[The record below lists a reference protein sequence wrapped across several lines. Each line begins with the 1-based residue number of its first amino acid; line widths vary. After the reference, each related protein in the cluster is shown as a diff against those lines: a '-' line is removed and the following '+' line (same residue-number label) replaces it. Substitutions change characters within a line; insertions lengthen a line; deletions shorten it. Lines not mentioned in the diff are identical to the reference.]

1 MTETLLRAF
10 PSRLHAAALEVFG
23 SLPASDYE
31 PAGDIATSYRR
42 ACPDLRL
49 ESEPVS
55 IPYRIYNPRPEHVLV
70 QRLDDQRSP
79 VLSCIYTRHHDGL
92 VRQEFAS
99 RMLASEDPC
108 IIPFVVQLLGEYV
121 IEICADVE
129 RFVHEQL
136 PSRPAMRQGFAAFL
150 AENPCYTALTERRAT
165 SYWSCYYRR
174 QHPSRETYPGLA
186 ALDALR
192 KTA

>member
-1 MTETLLRAF
+1 MIETLVRAF
-10 PSRLHAAALEVFG
+10 PSRLHSAALEVFG

-31 PAGDIATSYRR
+31 PAGDITTSYRR
-42 ACPDLRL
+42 SCPELRL
-49 ESEPVS
+49 AGEPVS
-55 IPYRIYNPRPEHVLV
+55 IPYRIYNSRPEQLLL
-70 QRLDDQRSP
+70 QRLDDQRSL
-79 VLSCIYTRHHDGL
+79 VVSCLYTRHHDGF

-99 RMLASEDPC
+99 RILTSEDPG

-129 RFVHEQL
+129 RFIRESVL
-136 PSRPAMRQGFAAFL
+136 TRPTMRQGFVDFL
-150 AENPCYTALTERRAT
+150 TDNPCYAALTERRAT

-174 QHPSRETYPGLA
+174 EHPSRETYPGLA

-192 KTA
+192 ESA